1 MQQSSCR
8 QACKVGIA
16 NLGQS
21 QPFEVVANKPK
32 FMLWVVCDYPKH
44 LSKKVLKMENSLE
57 NANNLLIT
65 SSESYSEVPLD
76 TLATMPSDAEWGL
89 DTVSLSIPVTDTVQE
104 LAHNS
109 WELIAGSQTEKVDK
123 TKFISHFN
131 FGFATVT
138 VTYLPLHNSLYLQ
151 FNAARL
157 LSRKSAEL
165 LPPNALQ
172 RLVEALLFDLVPQI
186 PVLPT
191 FMSIDEHGTME
202 MEADWSSQVKLT
214 RLDCA
219 RNFYVDCPEYVRH
232 ALSHVK
238 GKYQKLVHI
247 YYDDEGWTR
256 ANETKSAGMDRIY
269 DKSAELRN
277 LELDERF
284 HWDKRVYRF
293 EAQLQKDRLKKFGV
307 TTLDRISDE
316 AVWNVLQDRWKACEW
331 GIKLPGKGGLD
342 DIISALNEK
351 DRIPFLGYL
360 SAHAEGM
367 TDNLDAKALKRLSKL
382 ASQIGVVPGLPLSSY
397 RPMTRVLSLW
407 HGTSVEV

>member
-1 MQQSSCR
+1 M
-8 QACKVGIA
+8 A
-16 NLGQS
+16 
-21 QPFEVVANKPK
+21 
-32 FMLWVVCDYPKH
+32 
-44 LSKKVLKMENSLE
+44 NSLK

-65 SSESYSEVPLD
+65 SSESYPEVPFD
-76 TLATMPSDAEWGL
+76 TLATMPGDAEWGL

-104 LAHNS
+104 LGHNS
-109 WELIAGSQTEKVDK
+109 WESIGGYQNEKVDNSK
-123 TKFISHFN
+123 YWSRFIVGYASVL
-131 FGFATVT
+131 AT
-138 VTYLPLHNSLYLQ
+138 YKPLHSRLYLQ

-172 RLVEALLFDLVPQI
+172 RLVEALLFDLIPQI

-202 MEADWSSQVKLT
+202 MQADWASQVKLT

-219 RNFYVDCPEYVRH
+219 RNFYVDCPDYVRH
-232 ALSHVK
+232 ALSHVR

-256 ANETKSAGMDRIY
+256 ANATKSAGIDRIY

-293 EAQLQKDRLKKFGV
+293 EAQLQKDRLKKFVV

-316 AVWNVLQDRWKACEW
+316 AVWDVLRDRWKACEW
-331 GIKLPGKGGLD
+331 GIKLPGEGSLD

-407 HGTSVEV
+407 HGKSVEA